1 MSLCERAAADPDHA
15 LPDLDDA
22 VIKEVQIASGYVAP
36 DKKPSP
42 STSSGGSSRPVVRP
56 EPGASNPMR
65 TTVDTGRAKDAENPF
80 RAMMASNSVPSPP
93 VIEERGPVSAETLR
107 KADDLF
113 GAMAGADGMMDG
125 TLPLLSRVY
134 QATNSS
140 VVC

>member
-15 LPDLDDA
+15 LPDLDDS

-36 DKKPSP
+36 ESKKPAA
-42 STSSGGSSRPVVRP
+42 STSSGSSRPAVSP

-80 RAMMASNSVPSPP
+80 RAMMSTGGSVQAPT
-93 VIEERGPVSAETLR
+93 VMEERGPVSAETLR

-113 GAMAGADGMMDG
+113 GAMQGEDGMIDG
-125 TLPLLSRVY
+125 ELAFSILS
-134 QATNSS
+134 
-140 VVC
+140 